1 MKEPDQV
8 KLTTVLATTA
18 AVAGAVLSAPIA
30 HSDNPSP
37 MLVPLGQSAELV
49 HGPVV
54 QAWTVKDLKPSSD
67 VIPYPVRGVL
77 WEATATDTAIAGSVT
92 PIVSNFNARA
102 GNGDTYRVL
111 FGAATPQGV
120 NPATLAQGQHTTG
133 TLYFDVTDA
142 QPDSLVYNDGARDL
156 AIWVTPAAPPAGS
169 SPSYRPGPVMNPG
182 RSQDS
187 AAAEAARPP
196 EGETP
201 IAPAPASNPEN
212 PLPTTSFGTPLPG
225 SAGTP
230 LPAEGTTP
238 GVAPTPATTPSAAA
252 GTPVPTGP
260 PAPAAAPTVPT
271 TVPAGSA
278 GTPLSPVTVPPAAPS
293 PSEASPS
300 P

>member
-1 MKEPDQV
+1 M

-18 AVAGAVLSAPIA
+18 AAAGVVVSAPIA
-30 HSDNPSP
+30 HADNPSP
-37 MLVPLGQSAELV
+37 FLVPLGQSAELV

-54 QAWTVKDLKPSSD
+54 QAWTVKDLKPSSA

-102 GNGDTYRVL
+102 RNGDTYRVL

-133 TLYFDVTDA
+133 TLYFDVTGA

-169 SPSYRPGPVMNPG
+169 SPSYRSGPVVNPG
-182 RSQDS
+182 RSLDS
-187 AAAEAARPP
+187 APAEAAEPP
-196 EGETP
+196 EGDNR
-201 IAPAPASNPEN
+201 IAPAPAGNPEN

-252 GTPVPTGP
+252 GTPVPTMP
-260 PAPAAAPTVPT
+260 PAPVAALTVPT

-278 GTPLSPVTVPPAAPS
+278 GTPLSPATVPPAAPS

-300 P
+300 A